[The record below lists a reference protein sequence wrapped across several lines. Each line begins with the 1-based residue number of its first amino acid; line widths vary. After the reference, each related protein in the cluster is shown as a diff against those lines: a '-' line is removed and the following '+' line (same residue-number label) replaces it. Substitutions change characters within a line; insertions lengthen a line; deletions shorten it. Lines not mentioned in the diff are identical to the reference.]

1 MDKKV
6 KEKIV
11 CFFPRSQSSFDDLWL
26 RSFFTALSLSLSL
39 SSRHAR
45 ERSRLPPF
53 HLYRPSPLSGD
64 CLCYLPTSR
73 RNTVTP
79 EKKNFFF
86 ETSIDETVTA
96 ARFSSTTS
104 RKGSARFFRARTSAK
119 TLPPHDGE

>member
-1 MDKKV
+1 MEKKV

-26 RSFFTALSLSLSL
+26 RSFFTALSLSLS
-39 SSRHAR
+39 SRHAR
-45 ERSRLPPF
+45 ARSRLPPF

-79 EKKNFFF
+79 EKKENFFF

-119 TLPPHDGE
+119 TLPPRDGE